1 MMRISVN
8 QEDMRDA
15 HGLVPHRLCALGP
28 QNGNKKTHPS
38 NSDVL
43 DGDKGIRTP
52 DLLNA
57 IQTRSQLRHTPR
69 YEYYNTRPAVFLQG
83 FFFIIDVINENFL
96 KEHVNLPICNV
107 KRLVTLLILVYNDY
121 NYELYSLLMS
131 KIQPQR
137 DDIKE

>member
-1 MMRISVN
+1 MLISKTIVGDTVN
-8 QEDMRDA
+8 
-15 HGLVPHRLCALGP
+15 
-28 QNGNKKTHPS
+28 
-38 NSDVL
+38 
-43 DGDKGIRTP
+43 GDKGIRTP

-96 KEHVNLPICNV
+96 KERVNLPICNV
-107 KRLVTLLILVYNDY
+107 KRLVTLLILVYNNY